1 MAQDYH
7 HGVRVIELDGGA
19 RYIRT
24 VATAIAGIV
33 CTAPDADDAT
43 FPLDTPVLLTDVRGA
58 IAKAGTSGTLAGVL
72 GAIADQSN
80 PVTVVVRVAEGED
93 ADATTSN
100 VIGTVDGGRYTGL
113 QALLVAESKLGVKPR
128 IIGAPG
134 LDTEPVTTT
143 LASICKKLRAI
154 AYVGVGE
161 AKTVAEI
168 LVYRKKFGDRELM
181 MIWPDFLSWDTAA
194 KKEAT
199 SFATARAIGLRAL
212 IDQQMG
218 WHKTLSNVK
227 VQGVTG
233 ISADVTWDLQ
243 DPQTDAGLLNAAA
256 VTTLINSQGYRF
268 WGSRTCSDDPHFA
281 FESATRTAQILADT
295 IAEAQ
300 MIYVDKPM
308 HPTLVRDML
317 EEINA
322 KFRELK
328 TGGYVIDANA
338 WYDEAANLPT
348 QLADGQLAIDYDYT
362 PVPPLEN
369 LTLRQR
375 ITDRYLS
382 DFATRISA

>member
-7 HGVRVIELDGGA
+7 HGVRVIELDGGV

-33 CTAPDADDAT
+33 CTAPDADDVT
-43 FPLDTPVLLTDVRGA
+43 FPIDTPVLLTDVRGA
-58 IAKAGTSGTLAGVL
+58 IAKAGTKGTLAAVL

-80 PVTVVVRVAEGED
+80 PVTVVVRVDEGED
-93 ADATTSN
+93 AAATTSN
-100 VIGTVDGGRYTGL
+100 VIGTVAGGRYTGL

-134 LDTEPVTTT
+134 LDTEAVTTT
-143 LASICKKLRAI
+143 LASIGKKLRAM

-168 LVYRKKFGDRELM
+168 LLYRKKFGDRELM
-181 MIWPDFLSWDTAA
+181 MIWPDFLSWDTVAS
-194 KKEAT
+194 KEAV

-212 IDQQMG
+212 IDQQIG

-256 VTTLINSQGYRF
+256 VTTLVNSQGYRF

-308 HPTLVRDML
+308 HPTLVKDML

-328 TGGYVIDANA
+328 TGGYVIDASA
-338 WYDEAANLPT
+338 WYDEAANLPA

-375 ITDRYLS
+375 ITDRYFA
-382 DFATRISA
+382 DFATRINS